1 MWYFGTAGTPDNYTG
16 RGTPGIFPWLRQLGL
31 NGFEYQCGKGV
42 RVSPETAAAVGSA
55 AKENGIRLS
64 LHAPYFI
71 SLSSV
76 DKQKR
81 LNSIDYILQSALAA
95 DMMGAERIIVH
106 SGSLS
111 GMEREEATALA
122 AETLRYAMLALDEA
136 GLGHIT
142 VCPET
147 MGKQNQLG
155 TVEEVCEFCTIDERM
170 IPCVDFGHLYARSLG
185 QINDYQGFLKVL
197 EVIENTLGL
206 DRLRRLHIHFSHIE
220 YTKGGEKKHLNF
232 EDGLFGPD
240 FEPVCEALLKKGVE
254 PMIISESA
262 GKQDEDSLEMKRIYE
277 ELK

>member
-16 RGTPGIFPWLRQLGL
+16 RGTPGIFPFLREAGL

-42 RVSPETAAAVGSA
+42 RVSPETAAAVGLA

-95 DMMGAERIIVH
+95 DMMGAERIVVH

-111 GMEREEATALA
+111 GMERVEAVELA
-122 AETLRYAMLALDEA
+122 AETLKCAMLALDEA
-136 GLGHIT
+136 NLGHIT

-155 TVEEVCEFCTIDERM
+155 TVEEVCRFCLLDERM

-185 QINDYQGFLKVL
+185 EISGYEDFLKVL
-197 EVIENTLGL
+197 ETIENTIG
-206 DRLRRLHIHFSHIE
+206 RERMQKLHIHFSHIE

-240 FEPVCEALLKKGVE
+240 FEPLCKALLKKGVE
-254 PMIISESA
+254 PVIISESA
-262 GKQDEDSLEMKRIYE
+262 GKQDEDSIEMKNIYAR
-277 ELK
+277 LK

>member
-232 EDGLFGPD
+232 EDGLFGPN

>member
-185 QINDYQGFLKVL
+185 QINDYQAFLKVL